1 MERVNML
8 GQTVSALACF
18 HWPYKSLIS
27 LNVCPSAEVIVYV
40 VACTQTRI
48 LEQKQRPWRKRAAII
63 QVGALREKN

>member
-1 MERVNML
+1 MERVDML
-8 GQTVSALACF
+8 DQTVSALACF

-27 LNVCPSAEVIVYV
+27 LHVCPSAEVIVYV

-48 LEQKQRPWRKRAAII
+48 LEQKQRPWPKRAAII